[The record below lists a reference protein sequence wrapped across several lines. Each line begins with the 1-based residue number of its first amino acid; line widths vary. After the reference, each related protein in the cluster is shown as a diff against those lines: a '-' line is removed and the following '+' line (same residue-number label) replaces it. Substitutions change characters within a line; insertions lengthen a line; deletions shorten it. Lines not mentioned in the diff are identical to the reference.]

1 MAKEHVR
8 CAIYTRKSSEEGLEQ
23 SFNSLEAQR
32 EACCAFI
39 LSQKHEGWIPLATRY
54 DDGGF
59 SGGSM
64 ERPALQKLLS
74 DIQAGE
80 LDTVVVYKVDRLTR
94 SLTDF
99 AKIIEI
105 FDRHSV
111 SFVSVTQHF
120 NTTTSMGRLTLN
132 VLLSFAQFEREITG
146 ERIRDKIAASK
157 KKGMW
162 MGGMVPL
169 GYECVD
175 HRLIV
180 NEAEAETVRTIFT
193 QYVKLGSVR
202 KLKTFLDQSEIR
214 SKARTSAAGRKSGG
228 AMFFRGAI
236 YHLLRNRIYI
246 GEIHHKD
253 QCYPGQHQPIIS
265 RKLWDQAAAL
275 LESNNQAH
283 RTGASVS
290 TPSLLSGKLFDTNG
304 ARFTPTH
311 AARGAKRYRYYT
323 SQSVIRREGVQPEI
337 TRFPAQELENFVLG
351 QIHLLLQAPDRITAG
366 IEDCPSKEAVAERAS
381 ELAKKWPKLEISK
394 QHEFAKN
401 LLKRVV
407 VGKTAVWIEIDQ
419 TKLITALL
427 GKDSEAPSLSNG
439 RKHEILKLSGDFQ
452 ALRRSG
458 QVSVIGPRNVSSSE
472 GAPIPS
478 LVKAIARARDWYE
491 RIIAGEITTMA
502 QLSQE
507 SGLRRRYLRT
517 ILHCAALS
525 PQMTEALLLG
535 KNRPNLS
542 LKQVLHNVP
551 LNWREQEKEILN
563 LL

>member
-23 SFNSLEAQR
+23 PFNSLEAQR

-39 LSQKHEGWIPLATRY
+39 LSQKHEGWTPLATRY

-180 NEAEAETVRTIFT
+180 NETEAETVRKIFT

-202 KLKTFLDQSEIR
+202 KLKKFLDQSEIR

-228 AMFFRGAI
+228 AMFFRGAL

-253 QCYPGQHQPIIS
+253 QCYPGQHQPIVP
-265 RKLWDQAAAL
+265 RKLWDKAAAL

-290 TPSLLSGKLFDTNG
+290 TPSLLSGKLFDSNG

-323 SQSVIRREGVQPEI
+323 SQSVIRKEGTQPEI
-337 TRFPAQELENFVLG
+337 TRFPAQDLEAFVLG
-351 QIHLLLQAPDRITAG
+351 QIHLLLQAPEKITAG
-366 IEDCPSKEAVAERAS
+366 IRSCPTKETVAEQVAA
-381 ELAKKWPKLEISK
+381 LAKKWPKLEISK
-394 QHEFAKN
+394 QHEFTKN
-401 LLKRVV
+401 ILKRVV
-407 VGKTAVWIEIDQ
+407 VGKNAVWIEIDQ
-419 TKLITALL
+419 TKLLTALL
-427 GKDSEAPSLSNG
+427 GQNSEPLSPSSG

-452 ALRRSG
+452 ALGRSG
-458 QVSVIGPRNVSSSE
+458 QVSVIGPQNVSASE
-472 GAPIPS
+472 GTPVPS
-478 LVKAIARARDWYE
+478 LVKALARARDWYE
-491 RIIAGEITTMA
+491 RIAAGEITAMA
-502 QLSQE
+502 QLSNE
-507 SGLRRRYLRT
+507 SGLRRRYLRQ
-517 ILHCAALS
+517 ILHCATLS
-525 PQMTEALLLG
+525 PQTTEALLLG
-535 KNRPNLS
+535 RHQPNLS
-542 LKQVLHNVP
+542 LKEILQDVP
-551 LNWREQEKEILN
+551 LDWREQEKTIFRIR
-563 LL
+563 